1 MLTRL
6 TVVIILP
13 YIQILKHIVYLS
25 INVTCTCVCVLVTQL
40 CPTQRFHGL
49 WPARLLCPWNS
60 PGKNTGVC
68 CHFLLQGIYLT
79 QGSNTALER
88 LFTIWANREILY
100 VSYISIKIKS
110 LKIAQEDKLFLEM
123 TRKDSVL
130 NFKRARLKRALH
142 KKWGEYLTMRLSQ
155 FNSGNKHL
163 CNTAVTRHQAS
174 ANCKG
179 V

>member
-1 MLTRL
+1 MCVSHSVVSDSAISW
-6 TVVIILP
+6 TVARQAPLP
-13 YIQILKHIVYLS
+13 MEFSRQEYWSVLPFPSPRDLPDPGIEH
-25 INVTCTCVCVLVTQL
+25 CTA
-40 CPTQRFHGL
+40 G
-49 WPARLLCPWNS
+49 
-60 PGKNTGVC
+60 
-68 CHFLLQGIYLT
+68 
-79 QGSNTALER
+79 R